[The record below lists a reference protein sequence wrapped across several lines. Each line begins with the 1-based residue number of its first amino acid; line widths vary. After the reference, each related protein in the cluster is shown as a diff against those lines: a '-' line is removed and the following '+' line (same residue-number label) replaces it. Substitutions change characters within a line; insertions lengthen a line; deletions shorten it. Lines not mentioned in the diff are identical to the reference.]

1 MRVTIKDVATRAGVS
16 TATVSLVLNNR
27 PVAISQQTKDAVM
40 TAAKELNYRP
50 NQLAVSL
57 VTRKSN
63 VLGLIIPDNSNIYYA
78 QLSKYIEAAANAAGY
93 SLIYGNTNDSG
104 RMDLHYLKLF
114 TDQCVDGIIYA
125 QSADATEQ
133 ERQECIDYIHS
144 MRIPI
149 VCIDRPVPNLS
160 IPSVVLDN
168 VTGGYLATRH
178 LLESGHRVIGC
189 CVGPKELES
198 SRQRL
203 AGYCKA
209 LEEYGVPFEER
220 LIYEG
225 NYSMQS
231 GQEALPY
238 LLGQNITGIFA
249 FNDMMAFGI
258 YKALHSYA
266 LSAPQDI
273 SIVGFDDIFF
283 AEIVQPPLTTI
294 AQPVPEMANA
304 VVDKLLKMIQNPTV
318 PADTEPQKFLPVLKV
333 RGSTHRI

>member
-1 MRVTIKDVATRAGVS
+1 MRITIKDVANRAGVS

-27 PVAISQQTKDAVM
+27 PVAISQPTKDAVM
-40 TAAKELNYRP
+40 AAAKELNYRP

-57 VTRKSN
+57 VTKKSN

-78 QLSKYIEAAANAAGY
+78 QLSKYIESAANAAGY
-93 SLIYGNTNDSG
+93 SLIYGNTNDTG
-104 RMDLHYLKLF
+104 RLDLHYLKLF
-114 TDQCVDGIIYA
+114 SDQCVDGIIYA
-125 QSADATEQ
+125 QSAFASVQ
-133 ERQECIDYIHS
+133 ERQDCMDYIQN
-144 MRIPI
+144 MRIPV
-149 VCIDRPVPNLS
+149 VCVDRPISTLG

-178 LLESGHRVIGC
+178 LLESGHRAIGC
-189 CVGPKELES
+189 CLGPKELES
-198 SRQRL
+198 TRQRL
-203 AGYCKA
+203 VGYCKA
-209 LEEYGVPFEER
+209 LEEYGIPFEER

-231 GQEALPY
+231 GQDALPY

-258 YKALHSYA
+258 YKALHNYA
-266 LSAPQDI
+266 LSAPKDI

-294 AQPVPEMANA
+294 AQPVPEMASA
-304 VVDKLLKMIQNPTV
+304 VVDKLLKMIHNPNDPTD
-318 PADTEPQKFLPVLKV
+318 AEPQKFVPILKV